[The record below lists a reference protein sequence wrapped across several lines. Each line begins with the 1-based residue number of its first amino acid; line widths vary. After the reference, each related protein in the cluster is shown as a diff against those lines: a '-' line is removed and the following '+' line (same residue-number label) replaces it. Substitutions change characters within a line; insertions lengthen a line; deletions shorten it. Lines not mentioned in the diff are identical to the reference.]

1 MAKINIS
8 IELNDGETL
17 DDAVAQIKG
26 SEVVKVAVPAK
37 ELVTDNPEAEPKK
50 ATKKKAA
57 TPPPAEEPIKP
68 KPTPEPVAEE
78 KPVNT
83 AGPESE
89 TPTLEELRAILT
101 PVMKDNKAAIKEKLT
116 SFGAKNLSELAE
128 NDANMLEFFN
138 WAKSL

>member
-8 IELNDGETL
+8 IELNTGETL

-26 SEVVKVAVPAK
+26 QGF
-37 ELVTDNPEAEPKK
+37 AEPVIIKK
-50 ATKKKAA
+50 ETLEVTPSKAAKKKAA
-57 TPPPAEEPIKP
+57 TPPPAEEQTKP
-68 KPTPEPVAEE
+68 EPTPKPVAEE

-89 TPTLEELRAILT
+89 TPTLEEVRAILT
-101 PVMKDNKAAIKEKLT
+101 PIMKDNKAAIKEKLT